1 MYHKNVIQP
10 LIKEVVAN
18 AVSVVNQSAASELDN
33 EKEINN
39 ANREQKLITSFN
51 NLQQARCHWIQLAKL
66 DLQLKI
72 IQLTFAYIIEEY
84 KQMRSLWSFG
94 ENDQKKTLYNDQRFR
109 DHCIYF
115 QTAFKMIM
123 ESVDNP
129 HAMHKFIRNIGA
141 RHFFYDVYEPHTE
154 VICKSMMMALCEIAK
169 DDMNEKQIQCWQTE
183 IQTAFNDGLASQRQG
198 YLRQCISKE
207 EIETLRIIWQQV
219 QTKYLR
225 EDGNLTK
232 CHVLMYEALQY
243 YCQKI
248 PKTKKYTRKLEEIA
262 DRTVDAVN
270 KIITVYD
277 NIYGLTELISSL
289 DSYCYLCCTL
299 NESPRT
305 LWLAFNK
312 GFANIISTKVDE
324 DIIWVKQI
332 WCKIARIL
340 EQIIKEFIV
349 SNLCKRQHLE
359 IEWNEI

>member
-94 ENDQKKTLYNDQRFR
+94 ENDQKRHYT
-109 DHCIYF
+109 
-115 QTAFKMIM
+115 MIKDF
-123 ESVDNP
+123 DNP

-169 DDMNEKQIQCWQTE
+169 DDMNEKQIQCWQTA
-183 IQTAFNDGLASQRQG
+183 TFNDGLASQRQG